1 MFVAKP
7 KSLLALELVFPA
19 THLLLETI
27 TMKHSYARR
36 WLFSAFLAM
45 LLVASSAMSV
55 SVFGQTSNTGTITG
69 VVQDEKGS
77 LVPGATVKLVNLG
90 TNAERTVNTSADGAY
105 EITQLVPGNYRLEVE
120 ATGFAKYVQ
129 EPVVVNVLQR
139 TTVNPGLKVGGIGET
154 VNVTGESTA
163 LVETTKTDVSGVVD
177 QRRLENLPVN
187 GRSFASLAILI
198 PGATLQPSFDP
209 TKARVGTFSVGG
221 STGRNLNVTIDGG
234 DNKDNA
240 VGGILQNFSME
251 GIQEFALSTQ
261 RFSAANG
268 RSGGALL
275 SVVSKS
281 GTNDFHGSAFGFFRD
296 DALNANAPKLLS
308 EANPELFPDPSDAVK
323 PPFSR
328 QQFGG
333 SFGGPIK
340 KDKAFFFG
348 TVERTRERGNS
359 IVPGVDQTKIGF
371 LEEFG
376 YEAVQFLPQPFND
389 WQYTVKGDF
398 NLSPNHSL
406 VVRFAGQ
413 NNDALNDQA
422 GFLIVRT
429 DLSGGNESLNTLY
442 NFLTSLTSTLSSST
456 VNQFT
461 YQFQTFDNRINATT
475 DLDLLFFPDGLAV
488 GRNGNV
494 PQQTLQKKHQF
505 RDDLTWS
512 RGNHGF
518 KFGGDFTYVPTLGGL
533 FAFNSAPE
541 YDFLFNADEIA
552 LNPDQFPQGFR
563 TSQILLGPISCAGIG
578 LTLDPS
584 LPDDDE
590 TKCTQ
595 DRLNGFGVV
604 GAVVLSGGDPS
615 FNLRE
620 GAKQF
625 AFYAQDD
632 WKITPRLTLNL
643 GLRYDVDFGFVD
655 NAHAAENRTFQALQI
670 IGSPFARKVVED
682 DKNNISPR
690 IGFAWDFRGDGRSV
704 LRGGYGIYYDQSF
717 LNVPLFAVQQANPE
731 IYATFLNDAP
741 NLSIDSP
748 PPDIPRPL
756 NNLLSGTRGRMLDPD
771 FESPYT
777 QQWNVGYAQEIGK
790 DMAVE
795 FDYVHILGLH
805 EFTGLDINP
814 RIGPLINAQRSDPN
828 PGRLLTPVFAAHAA
842 ELLAAF
848 GTATPLGRITV
859 AQSDSRSRYDAFTAS
874 FKKRYSN
881 KYQLN
886 AHYTLAKS
894 QAWFGATADF
904 GLQPQNLFDKF
915 NPVNFGPTN
924 EDERHRFVISGIFD
938 LPWDFQVAPIFQLAS
953 ARPYS
958 VFPECLCDINRDG
971 VNNDRDS
978 VDPGVD
984 DQNKL
989 PINSERGDKFSQLNV
1004 RVSKFFKWGENY
1016 KLGLFF
1022 EAFNVFNTGNF
1033 GNQFQNV
1040 TGEPDFGRPVNFFG
1054 ATGFSEPLGIPFQAQ
1069 LGVRFS
1075 F

>member
-1 MFVAKP
+1 MA
-7 KSLLALELVFPA
+7 
-19 THLLLETI
+19 
-27 TMKHSYARR
+27 
-36 WLFSAFLAM
+36 
-45 LLVASSAMSV
+45 
-55 SVFGQTSNTGTITG
+55 QTSNTGTLTG
-69 VVQDEKGS
+69 VVKDERGAV
-77 LVPGATVKLVNLG
+77 VPGATVRVINLG
-90 TNAERTVNTSADGAY
+90 TNAERTATTSDEGVY
-105 EITQLVPGNYRLEVE
+105 EVSQLVPGTYKVEVQ
-120 ATGFAKYVQ
+120 ATGFSTLAIDS
-129 EPVVVNVLQR
+129 VVVNVLQR
-139 TTVNPGLKVGGIGET
+139 TTINPELKVGAIGET
-154 VNVTGESTA
+154 VNVSADTAA
-163 LVETTKTDVSGVVD
+163 LVETTKTDVGGVID

-221 STGRNLNVTIDGG
+221 STGRNLNITIDGG

-281 GTNDFHGSAFGFFRD
+281 GTNNFHGSVFGFFRD
-296 DALNANAPKLLS
+296 DALNANAPALLAK
-308 EANPELFPDPSDAVK
+308 ANPDLFPNASDAVK

-333 SFGGPIK
+333 SIGGPIK
-340 KDKAFFFG
+340 ADKAFFFG

-359 IVPGVDQTKIGF
+359 IVPGVDQAKIAF
-371 LEEFG
+371 LEPFG
-376 YEAVQFLPQPFND
+376 YDAVRFLPQPFND

-398 NLSPNHSL
+398 NLNSKHTL
-406 VVRFAGQ
+406 VTRFAGQ

-442 NFLTSLTSTLSSST
+442 NFLGSLTSTFSSNT
-456 VNQFT
+456 VNQLT
-461 YQFQTFDNRINATT
+461 YQYQTFNNRINATT
-475 DLDLLFFPDGLAV
+475 DLDLLFFPDSLAV

-494 PQQTLQKKHQF
+494 PQQTIQKKHQF
-505 RDDLTWS
+505 RDDLTWN
-512 RGNHGF
+512 RGNHGW
-518 KFGGDFTYVPTLGGL
+518 KFGGDMTFVPTLGGL

-552 LNPDQFPQGFR
+552 LNPGQFPQGFR
-563 TSQILLGPISCAGIG
+563 TSQVLPGPITCPAIVGTATCSPASLAGV
-578 LTLDPS
+578 
-584 LPDDDE
+584 
-590 TKCTQ
+590 
-595 DRLNGFGVV
+595 GVV
-604 GAVVLSGGDPS
+604 GAVILSGGDPS

-625 AFYAQDD
+625 ALYAQDD
-632 WKITPRLTLNL
+632 WKITPRFTLNL

-655 NAHAAENRTFQALQI
+655 NAHAAENRTFRALQI
-670 IGSPFARKVVED
+670 IGSPWASKVVED

-690 IGFAWDFRGDGRSV
+690 IGFAWDFRGNARSV

-731 IYATFLNDAP
+731 IYATFLNDGP
-741 NLSIDSP
+741 NLNIDSP
-748 PPDIPRPL
+748 PPAIPRPL
-756 NNLLSGTRGRMLDPD
+756 NNPLSGTRGRMLDGD
-771 FESPYT
+771 FEAPYT
-777 QQWNVGYAQEIGK
+777 QQWNLGFAQELGSNLAI
-790 DMAVE
+790 E

-814 RIGPLINAQRSDPN
+814 RIGPLINSQRSDPN
-828 PGRLLTPVFAAHAA
+828 PGRVMTAQFAAHAA
-842 ELLAAF
+842 ALTAAF
-848 GTATPLGRITV
+848 GTPTPLGRITV
-859 AQSDSRSRYDAFTAS
+859 AQSDGRSRYDAFTAS
-874 FKKRYSN
+874 VKKRYAD

-894 QAWFGATADF
+894 QAWFGATQDF
-904 GLQPQNLFDKF
+904 GFQPQNLFVKF
-915 NPVNFGPTN
+915 DPINFGPTN

-938 LPWDFQVAPIFQLAS
+938 LPYGFQVAPIFQMAS

-958 VFPECLCDINRDG
+958 IFPACLCDINRDG
-971 VNNDRDS
+971 VNNDRES
-978 VDPGVD
+978 VAPGTN
-984 DQNKL
+984 DQVKL
-989 PINSERGDKFSQLNV
+989 PINSERGDSFSQLNV
-1004 RVSKFFKWGENY
+1004 RASKFFKWGENK

-1040 TGEPDFGRPVNFFG
+1040 TGEPDFGRPINFFG

-1069 LGVRFS
+1069 VGVRFS

>member
-1 MFVAKP
+1 
-7 KSLLALELVFPA
+7 
-19 THLLLETI
+19 
-27 TMKHSYARR
+27 MKLHR
-36 WLFSAFLAM
+36 WLFSALLTT
-45 LLVASSAMSV
+45 LLVLSSAMAF
-55 SVFGQTSNTGTITG
+55 SVFGQTSNTGTVTG
-69 VVQDEKGS
+69 VVHDEKGG
-77 LVPGATVKLVNLG
+77 LVPGASVKLVNLG
-90 TNAERTVNTSADGAY
+90 TNAERSVDTSADGNF
-105 EITQLVPGNYRLEVE
+105 EITQLVPGTYRLEVT

-129 EPVVVNVLQR
+129 EPVTVNVLQR
-139 TTVNPGLKVGGIGET
+139 TTVSPELKVGAIGET
-154 VNVTGESTA
+154 VNVTGENAA
-163 LVETTKTDVSGVVD
+163 LVETTKTDVSGVID

-281 GTNDFHGSAFGFFRD
+281 GSNDFHGSVFGFFRD
-296 DALNANAPKLLS
+296 DSLNANAPKLLA
-308 EANPELFPDPSDAVK
+308 EARGESTAGAEK
-323 PPFSR
+323 PPFNR

-333 SFGGPIK
+333 SIGGPIK

-348 TVERTRERGNS
+348 AIERTRERGNS
-359 IVPGVDQTKIGF
+359 FVPEEDQAKIAF
-371 LEEFG
+371 LEPFG
-376 YEAVQFLPQPFND
+376 YEAVPLLPQPFND
-389 WQYTVKGDF
+389 WQYTIKGDF
-398 NLSPNHSL
+398 ILSPKHTL
-406 VVRFAGQ
+406 VTRFAGQ

-422 GFLIVRT
+422 GFLIVHT

-442 NFLTSLTSTLSSST
+442 NFLAALNSTLSAST
-456 VNQFT
+456 VNTFS

-475 DLDLLFFPDGLAV
+475 DLDLLAFPDGLLI

-505 RDDLTWS
+505 HDDFSWS
-512 RGNHGF
+512 RGNHNF

-541 YDFLFNADEIA
+541 YDFNFNADEIA

-563 TSQILLGPISCAGIG
+563 TTQIQPGPITCAAFADTPNCTLADLDGIG
-578 LTLDPS
+578 
-584 LPDDDE
+584 
-590 TKCTQ
+590 
-595 DRLNGFGVV
+595 VV
-604 GAVVLSGGDPS
+604 AQVVLSGGDPS

-632 WKITPRLTLNL
+632 WKITPRFTLNI
-643 GLRYDVDFGFVD
+643 GVRYDVDFGFVD
-655 NAHAAENRTFQALQI
+655 NAHAAENRTFQVLRI
-670 IGSPFARKVVED
+670 IDSPFASKVVED

-690 IGFAWDFRGDGRSV
+690 VGFAWDVRGNGRSV
-704 LRGGYGIYYDQSF
+704 IRGGYGIYFDQSF

-731 IYATFLNDAP
+731 IYATFANDAA

-748 PPDIPRPL
+748 PPTIPRPL
-756 NNLLSGTRGRMLDPD
+756 NNLLPLTRGRMLDPD
-771 FESPYT
+771 FEAPYT
-777 QQWNVGYAQEIGK
+777 QQFNFGYAHEIGK
-790 DMAVE
+790 DMALE

-814 RIGPLINAQRSDPN
+814 RIGPLINAQRT
-828 PGRLLTPVFAAHAA
+828 TPTSQTPRVLDDEFAAHAA
-842 ELLAAF
+842 ELIAAF
-848 GTATPLGRITV
+848 GTPNPLGRISL
-859 AQSDSRSRYDAFTAS
+859 AQSDGRSRYDAFTVA
-874 FKKRYSN
+874 FKKRYAN
-881 KYQLN
+881 RYQLN

-904 GLQPQNLFDKF
+904 GLQPQNLFEKF
-915 NPVNFGPTN
+915 DPINFGPTN
-924 EDERHRFVISGIFD
+924 EDERHRFVVSGIFD

-953 ARPYS
+953 ARPFS
-958 VFPECLCDINRDG
+958 IFPSCLCDINRDG
-971 VNNDRDS
+971 VTNDRES
-978 VDPGVD
+978 VNPTVD

-989 PINSERGDKFSQLNV
+989 PLNSERGDSFSQLNV
-1004 RVSKFFKWGENY
+1004 RVSKFFKWGENK

-1040 TGEPDFGRPVNFFG
+1040 TGTSDFGKPVNFFG
-1054 ATGFSEPLGIPFQAQ
+1054 ATGFSEPIGIPFQAQ

>member
-1 MFVAKP
+1 LLSAKG
-7 KSLLALELVFPA
+7 FPG
-19 THLLLETI
+19 THLFQETI
-27 TMKHSYARR
+27 TMKIGYLNR
-36 WLFSAFLAM
+36 WLFSAFLAV
-45 LLVASSAMSV
+45 LFVASSVMSI
-55 SVFGQTSNTGTITG
+55 SVFGQTSNTGTVTG
-69 VVQDEKGS
+69 VVQDEKGA
-77 LVPGATVKLVNLG
+77 LLPGASVKLVNLG
-90 TNAERTVNTSADGAY
+90 TNSERTATTTSDGVF
-105 EITQLVPGNYRLEVE
+105 EITQLVPGNYRLEVQ

-139 TTVNPGLKVGGIGET
+139 TTANANLKVGGIGET
-154 VNVTGESTA
+154 VTVTGESTA
-163 LVETTKTDVSGVVD
+163 LVETTKTDVGGVID

-187 GRSFASLAILI
+187 GRSFASLAVLI

-221 STGRNLNVTIDGG
+221 STGRNLNITIDGG

-281 GTNDFHGSAFGFFRD
+281 GSNAFHGSAFGFFRD
-296 DALNANAPKLLS
+296 DALNANAPKLLA
-308 EANPELFPDPSDAVK
+308 EARGDSTEGAEK
-323 PPFSR
+323 PPFNR

-340 KDKAFFFG
+340 KDRAFFFG
-348 TVERTRERGNS
+348 AIERTRERGNS
-359 IVPGVDQTKIGF
+359 FVAADDQEKIAF
-371 LEEFG
+371 LEPFG
-376 YEAVQFLPQPFND
+376 YQAVPLLPQPFND

-398 NLSPNHSL
+398 VLSPKHQL

-442 NFLTSLTSTLSSST
+442 NFLTSLTSTISAST

-461 YQFQTFDNRINATT
+461 YQYQTFDNRINATT
-475 DLDLLFFPDGLAV
+475 DLNLLTFPDGLLV

-494 PQQTLQKKHQF
+494 PQQTIQKKHQF
-505 RDDLTWS
+505 HDDISWN

-541 YDFLFNADEIA
+541 YDFNFNADEIA
-552 LNPDQFPQGFR
+552 LNPGQFPQGFH
-563 TSQILLGPISCAGIG
+563 TTQIRPGPITCGAFAETLNCTQADLDGIG
-578 LTLDPS
+578 
-584 LPDDDE
+584 
-590 TKCTQ
+590 
-595 DRLNGFGVV
+595 VV
-604 GAVVLSGGDPS
+604 AQVVLSGGDPA
-615 FNLRE
+615 FDLRE

-625 AFYAQDD
+625 AAYFQDD
-632 WKITPRLTLNL
+632 WKITPRFTLNL
-643 GLRYDVDFGFVD
+643 GVRYDVDFGFVD
-655 NAHAAENRTFQALQI
+655 HAHAAENRTFQALRI

-682 DKNNISPR
+682 DKNNLSPR

-704 LRGGYGIYYDQSF
+704 IRGGYGVYYDQSF

-731 IYATFLNDAP
+731 IYATFFNDGA

-748 PPDIPRPL
+748 APSVPRPL
-756 NNLLSGTRGRMLDPD
+756 TNPLPGTRGRMLDPD

-777 QQWNVGYAQEIGK
+777 QQWNLGFAQEFGK
-790 DMAVE
+790 NMALE

-805 EFTGLDINP
+805 EFSGLDINP
-814 RIGPLINAQRSDPN
+814 RPGPLLGLDRSDPSPPN
-828 PGRLLTPVFAAHAA
+828 SQRVLASQFAAHAA
-842 ELLAAF
+842 ELIQAF
-848 GTATPLGRITV
+848 GTATPFARVSV
-859 AQSDSRSRYDAFTAS
+859 AQSDSRSRYDAFTVA
-874 FKKRYSN
+874 FKKRYAD
-881 KYQLN
+881 KFQLN

-904 GLQPQNLFDKF
+904 GLAPQNAFVKFD
-915 NPVNFGPTN
+915 PINFGPTG
-924 EDERHRFVISGIFD
+924 EDERHRFVLSGIFD
-938 LPWDFQVAPIFQLAS
+938 LPWDFQVAPIFQMAS

-958 VFPECLCDINRDG
+958 IFPSCLCDINRDG
-971 VNNDRDS
+971 VTNDRES
-978 VDPGVD
+978 VNPAVD
-984 DQNKL
+984 DQHVL
-989 PINSERGDKFSQLNV
+989 PLNDHRGDNFSQLNV
-1004 RVSKFFKWGENY
+1004 RVSKFFKFGETK

-1040 TGEPDFGRPVNFFG
+1040 TGTPDFGKPINFFG

>member
-1 MFVAKP
+1 
-7 KSLLALELVFPA
+7 
-19 THLLLETI
+19 
-27 TMKHSYARR
+27 MKTCLKG
-36 WLFSAFLAM
+36 WLFSACLST
-45 LLVASSAMSV
+45 LLVASSGLSI
-55 SVFGQTSNTGTITG
+55 SVFGQTSNTGTVTG
-69 VVQDEKGS
+69 VVSDEKGG
-77 LVPGATVKLVNLG
+77 LVPGASVKVVNVG
-90 TNAERTVNTSADGAY
+90 TNAERTATTSSDGVY
-105 EITQLVPGNYRLEVE
+105 EITNLVPGNYRLEIE
-120 ATGFAKYVQ
+120 AQGFSKHVQ

-139 TTVNPGLKVGGIGET
+139 TTVSPTLKVGGIGET
-154 VNVTGESTA
+154 VTVTGQSEA
-163 LVETTKTDVSGVVD
+163 LVETTKTEVGGVID

-221 STGRNLNVTIDGG
+221 STGRNLNITIDGG

-281 GTNDFHGSAFGFFRD
+281 GSNDFHGSIFGFFRD
-296 DALNANAPKLLS
+296 DALNSNATKML
-308 EANPELFPDPSDAVK
+308 ADVNPELFENPDDAVK

-359 IVPGVDQTKIGF
+359 IVPTSDRERIAF
-371 LEEFG
+371 LEPFG

-389 WQYTVKGDF
+389 WQYTIKGDF
-398 NLSPNHSL
+398 NLSPNHTL
-406 VVRFAGQ
+406 VARFAGQ

-422 GFLIVRT
+422 GFLIVHT

-442 NFLTSLTSTLSSST
+442 NFLTSLTSTIGSSK

-475 DLDLLFFPDGLAV
+475 DLDLLFFPDGLAI

-505 RDDLTWS
+505 RDDFSWN
-512 RGNHGF
+512 RGNHSF

-541 YDFLFNADEIA
+541 YDFLFTADEIA
-552 LNPDQFPQGFR
+552 LNPNQFPQGFR
-563 TSQILLGPISCAGIG
+563 TTQILPGPITCPAMVG
-578 LTLDPS
+578 TA
-584 LPDDDE
+584 
-590 TKCTQ
+590 TCTAAQ
-595 DRLNGFGVV
+595 LNGLGVV
-604 GAVVLSGGDPS
+604 GAVILSGGDPS

-632 WKITPRLTLNL
+632 WKITPRFTLNL
-643 GLRYDVDFGFVD
+643 GLRYDVDYGFVD

-682 DKNNISPR
+682 DTNNISPR
-690 IGFAWDFRGDGRSV
+690 IGFAWDFMGNSRSV

-731 IYATFLNDAP
+731 IYATFFNEGA

-756 NNLLSGTRGRMLDPD
+756 NSLLSQTRGRMLDPD

-777 QQWNVGYAQEIGK
+777 QQWNIGFAQEIGK
-790 DMAVE
+790 DMALE

-814 RIGPLINAQRSDPN
+814 RIGPLINAQRSSGN
-828 PGRLLTPVFAAHAA
+828 PGRILTPLFQAHAA
-842 ELLAAF
+842 ELEEVF
-848 GTATPLGRITV
+848 GVPDPLGRITV
-859 AQSDSRSRYDAFTAS
+859 AQSDGRSRYDAFTVA
-874 FKKRYSN
+874 FKKRYAD

-904 GLQPQNLFDKF
+904 GLQPQNLFEKF

-938 LPWDFQVAPIFQLAS
+938 LPWDFQVAPIYQLAS

-958 VFPECLCDINRDG
+958 LFPACVCDINRDG
-971 VNNDRDS
+971 VNNDRES
-978 VDPGVD
+978 VNPGID

-989 PINSERGDKFSQLNV
+989 PINSERGDNFSQLNV
-1004 RVSKFFKWGENY
+1004 RVSKFFRWGENY

-1040 TGEPDFGRPVNFFG
+1040 TGTPDFGRPVNFFG

>member
-1 MFVAKP
+1 MFVAKRRSFFGTSDLSAFSP
-7 KSLLALELVFPA
+7 DRLV
-19 THLLLETI
+19 LKQETT
-27 TMKHSYARR
+27 TMKTGYLER
-36 WLFSAFLAM
+36 WLFSAFLAV

-55 SVFGQTSNTGTITG
+55 NVFGQASNTGTVTG
-69 VVQDEKGS
+69 VVKDEKGG
-77 LVPGATVKLVNLG
+77 LVPGASVKIVNVG
-90 TNAERTVNTSADGAY
+90 TNAERTVTTTSDGVY
-105 EITQLVPGNYRLEVE
+105 EITQLPPGNYRLEIQ
-120 ATGFAKYVQ
+120 ATGFSKYVQ

-139 TTVNPGLKVGGIGET
+139 TTANADLKVGGIGET
-154 VNVTGESTA
+154 VTVTGETSP
-163 LVETTKTDVSGVVD
+163 LVETTKTDVSGVID

-187 GRSFASLAILI
+187 GRSFASLAVLI
-198 PGATLQPSFDP
+198 PGATLEPSFDP

-221 STGRNLNVTIDGG
+221 STGRNLNITVDGG

-296 DALNANAPKLLS
+296 DKLNANAPKLLA
-308 EANPELFPDPSDAVK
+308 EARGDSTAGAEK
-323 PPFSR
+323 PPFNR

-348 TVERTRERGNS
+348 AIERTRERGNS
-359 IVPGVDQTKIGF
+359 FVSDDDQSQISF
-371 LEEFG
+371 LEPFG
-376 YEAVQFLPQPFND
+376 YKAVSLLPQPFND
-389 WQYTVKGDF
+389 WQYTIKGDF
-398 NLSPNHSL
+398 SLSPKHQL

-442 NFLTSLTSTLSSST
+442 NFLTSLTSTLSATT

-461 YQFQTFDNRINATT
+461 YQYQTFDNRINATT
-475 DLDLLFFPDGLAV
+475 DLNLLTFPDGLAV

-505 RDDLTWS
+505 HDDFSWN
-512 RGNHGF
+512 RGNHGL
-518 KFGGDFTYVPTLGGL
+518 KFGGDFTYVPKLGGL

-541 YDFLFNADEIA
+541 YDFNFDADQIA
-552 LNPDQFPQGFR
+552 NNPGQFPQGFH
-563 TSQILLGPISCAGIG
+563 TTQIQPGPITCAAFSDTSNCTLADLDGIG
-578 LTLDPS
+578 
-584 LPDDDE
+584 
-590 TKCTQ
+590 
-595 DRLNGFGVV
+595 VV
-604 GAVVLSGGDPS
+604 FEVVLSGGDPS

-620 GAKQF
+620 GARQ
-625 AFYAQDD
+625 YAAYFQDD
-632 WKITPRLTLNL
+632 WKITPRFTLNI
-643 GLRYDVDFGFVD
+643 GARYDVDIGFVD
-655 NAHAAENRTFQALQI
+655 HAHAAENRAYQALKI
-670 IGSPFARKVVED
+670 IGSPFARKVVDD
-682 DKNNISPR
+682 DKNNVSPR
-690 IGFAWDFRGDGRSV
+690 IGFAWDFRGNGRSV
-704 LRGGYGIYYDQSF
+704 LRGGYGIYFDQSF

-731 IYATFLNDAP
+731 IYATFFNDGA

-748 PPDIPRPL
+748 PPAVPRPL
-756 NNLLSGTRGRMLDPD
+756 TNPLPLTRGRMLDPD

-777 QQWNVGYAQEIGK
+777 QQWNLGYAQELGK
-790 DMAVE
+790 NMALE

-805 EFTGLDINP
+805 EFTGFDINP
-814 RIGPLINAQRSDPN
+814 RIGPLINAQRNSPT
-828 PGRLLTPVFAAHAA
+828 PGRILTSQFNAHAA
-842 ELLAAF
+842 ELIAAF
-848 GTATPLGRITV
+848 GISNPFGRITV
-859 AQSDSRSRYDAFTAS
+859 AQSDGRSRYDAFTIA
-874 FKKRYSN
+874 FKKRYAD
-881 KYQLN
+881 KFQLN
-886 AHYTLAKS
+886 AHYTLSKS

-904 GLQPQNLFDKF
+904 GLQAQNLFAKF
-915 NPVNFGPTN
+915 DPINFGPTG
-924 EDERHRFVISGIFD
+924 EDERHRFVLSGIFD
-938 LPWDFQVAPIFQLAS
+938 LPWGFQLAPIFQMAS

-958 VFPECLCDINRDG
+958 IFPSCGCDINKDG
-971 VNNDRDS
+971 VTNDRES
-978 VDPGVD
+978 VDPTHD
-984 DQNKL
+984 DQHKL
-989 PINSERGDKFSQLNV
+989 PLNDHRGDNFSQLNV
-1004 RVSKFFKWGENY
+1004 RVSKFFKWGESK

-1033 GNQFQNV
+1033 GNQFQNT
-1040 TGEPDFGRPVNFFG
+1040 TGTPDFGKPVNFFG
-1054 ATGFSEPLGIPFQAQ
+1054 ATGFSEPIGIPFQAQ

>member
-1 MFVAKP
+1 
-7 KSLLALELVFPA
+7 
-19 THLLLETI
+19 
-27 TMKHSYARR
+27 MKTSYSDR
-36 WLFSAFLAM
+36 WLFSVFLAILF
-45 LLVASSAMSV
+45 LLSSGLAAPLLA
-55 SVFGQTSNTGTITG
+55 QTSNTGTVTG
-69 VVQDEKGS
+69 VVKDEKGG
-77 LVPGATVKLVNLG
+77 LVPGASVKLVNTG
-90 TNAERTVNTSADGAY
+90 TNAERSAVTSADGIY
-105 EITQLVPGNYRLEVE
+105 EITQLVPGNYRLEIE
-120 ATGFAKYVQ
+120 AKGFAKYVQ

-139 TTVNPGLKVGGIGET
+139 STVNADLKVGGIGET
-154 VNVTGESTA
+154 VTVTGESA
-163 LVETTKTDVSGVVD
+163 PLVETTKTDVSGVVD

-198 PGATLQPSFDP
+198 PGATLEPSFDP
-209 TKARVGTFSVGG
+209 TKARVGTFSIGG
-221 STGRNLNVTIDGG
+221 STGRNLNITVDGG

-281 GTNDFHGSAFGFFRD
+281 GSNEFHGSVFGFFRD
-296 DALNANAPKLLS
+296 DALNANAPKLL
-308 EANPELFPDPSDAVK
+308 AKVNPDLFPDPKDAVK

-340 KDKAFFFG
+340 ADKAFFFG

-359 IVPGVDQTKIGF
+359 IVPGVDQTKIKF
-371 LEEFG
+371 LEPFG
-376 YEAVQFLPQPFND
+376 YKAVQFLPQPFND
-389 WQYTVKGDF
+389 WQYTIKGDF
-398 NLSPNHSL
+398 NLSPKHTL

-442 NFLTSLTSTLSSST
+442 NFLTSLTSTLSSTT

-461 YQFQTFDNRINATT
+461 YQYQTFDNRINATS
-475 DLDLLFFPDGLAV
+475 DLNLLVFPDSLAV

-505 RDDLTWS
+505 RDDLTWTH
-512 RGNHGF
+512 GNHGF
-518 KFGGDFTYVPTLGGL
+518 KFGGDVTFVPTLGGL

-541 YDFLFNADEIA
+541 YDFNFNADEIA
-552 LNPDQFPQGFR
+552 LNPGQFPQGFK
-563 TSQILLGPISCAGIG
+563 TTQVLPGPITCIGIVG
-578 LTLDPS
+578 SQTCTA
-584 LPDDDE
+584 DDLE
-590 TKCTQ
+590 
-595 DRLNGFGVV
+595 GVGVV
-604 GAVVLSGGDPS
+604 ADVLLSGGDPR
-615 FNLRE
+615 FDLRE

-625 AFYAQDD
+625 AAYIQDD
-632 WKITPRLTLNL
+632 WKITPRFTLNL
-643 GLRYDVDFGFVD
+643 GVRYDVDLGFVD
-655 NAHAAENRTFQALQI
+655 EAHAAENRAFRALKI
-670 IGSPFARKVVED
+670 IGSPFARKTVQD

-690 IGFAWDFRGDGRSV
+690 IGFAWDFKGNGRSV
-704 LRGGYGIYYDQSF
+704 MRGGYGIYFDQSF

-731 IYATFLNDAP
+731 IYATFFNDDA
-741 NLSIDSP
+741 NLAINSP
-748 PPDIPRPL
+748 PPTVPRPL
-756 NNLLSGTRGRMLDPD
+756 NNPLPLTRGRMLDPD
-771 FESPYT
+771 FESPYS
-777 QQWNVGYAQEIGK
+777 QQWNLGYAQEIGK
-790 DMAVE
+790 DMALE

-805 EFTGLDINP
+805 EFTSLDINP
-814 RIGPLINAQRSDPN
+814 RTGPLHNAIRKDPPQN
-828 PGRLLTPVFAAHAA
+828 FPRVLAPQFAAHAS

-848 GTATPLGRITV
+848 GTSSPFARITV
-859 AQSDSRSRYDAFTAS
+859 AQSDGRSRYDAFTVA

-881 KYQLN
+881 KFQLN
-886 AHYTLAKS
+886 AHYTLSKS

-904 GLQPQNLFDKF
+904 GLQAQNVLVKFD
-915 NPVNFGPTN
+915 PINFGPTA

-938 LPWDFQVAPIFQLAS
+938 LPWGFQVAPIFQMAS

-958 VFPECLCDINRDG
+958 IFPSCGCDINRDG
-971 VNNDRDS
+971 VTNDRDS
-978 VDPGVD
+978 VNPAID
-984 DQNKL
+984 DQHKL
-989 PINSERGDKFSQLNV
+989 PLNDHRGDNFSQLNV
-1004 RVSKFFKWGENY
+1004 RVSKFFKWGEHK

-1022 EAFNVFNTGNF
+1022 EAFNVFNTGNY
-1033 GNQFQNV
+1033 GNQFQNT
-1040 TGEPDFGRPVNFFG
+1040 TGTPDFGKPINFFG

>member
-1 MFVAKP
+1 MKT
-7 KSLLALELVFPA
+7 SYLA
-19 THLLLETI
+19 
-27 TMKHSYARR
+27 R
-36 WLFSAFLAM
+36 WLFSGFLAT
-45 LLVASSAMSV
+45 LLITASAMSV
-55 SVFGQTSNTGTITG
+55 SVFGQTSNTGTVTG
-69 VVQDEKGS
+69 VVKDEKGG
-77 LVPGATVKLVNLG
+77 LVPGASVKIVNLG
-90 TNAERTVNTSADGAY
+90 TNAERTASTSSDGGY

-120 ATGFAKYVQ
+120 AQGFSKYVQ
-129 EPVVVNVLQR
+129 EPVVINVLQR
-139 TTVNPGLKVGGIGET
+139 ATVNPELKVGNIGET
-154 VNVTGESTA
+154 VTVTGESAA

-281 GTNDFHGSAFGFFRD
+281 GTNNYHGSVFGFFRSD
-296 DALNANAPKLLS
+296 KLNANAPKLLS
-308 EANPELFPDPSDAVK
+308 EANPELFPDEADAVK

-340 KDKAFFFG
+340 QDRAFFFG

-359 IVPGVDQTKIGF
+359 IVPGVDREKIGF
-371 LEEFG
+371 LEPFG

-389 WQYTVKGDF
+389 WQYTIKGDF
-398 NLSPNHSL
+398 NLSSKHSL
-406 VVRFAGQ
+406 VTRFAGQ
-413 NNDALNDQA
+413 HNDALNDQA

-442 NFLTSLTSTLSSST
+442 NFLTSLNSTLSSST
-456 VNQFT
+456 VNTFT
-461 YQFQTFDNRINATT
+461 YQYQTFDNRINATS
-475 DLDLLFFPDGLAV
+475 DLDLLFFPDSLAI

-494 PQQTLQKKHQF
+494 PQQTIQKKHQF

-512 RGNHGF
+512 KGNHGL
-518 KFGGDFTYVPTLGGL
+518 KFGGDFTYVPKLGGL

-541 YDFLFNADEIA
+541 YDFNFNADEIA
-552 LNPDQFPQGFR
+552 LNPDQFPQAFQ
-563 TSQILLGPISCAGIG
+563 TTQVLPGPITCPAIVG
-578 LTLDPS
+578 TM
-584 LPDDDE
+584 
-590 TKCTQ
+590 TCTAAE
-595 DRLNGFGVV
+595 LEGTGVV
-604 GAVVLSGGDPS
+604 GAILLSGGDPS

-625 AFYAQDD
+625 ALYAQDD
-632 WKITPRLTLNL
+632 WKITPRLTLNF
-643 GLRYDVDFGFVD
+643 GVRYDVDFGFVD

-670 IGSPFARKVVED
+670 IGSPFASKVVED
-682 DKNNISPR
+682 DVNNFSPR
-690 IGFAWDFRGDGRSV
+690 VGFAWDFRGDGRSV
-704 LRGGYGIYYDQSF
+704 IRGGYGIYYDQSF

-731 IYATFLNDAP
+731 IYATFTNDDP

-748 PPDIPRPL
+748 PPSVPRPL
-756 NNLLSGTRGRMLDPD
+756 NNPLANTRGRMLDPD

-777 QQWNVGYAQEIGK
+777 QQWNLGFAHEIGRN
-790 DMAVE
+790 MAVE
-795 FDYVHILGLH
+795 FDYVHILGVH
-805 EFTGLDINP
+805 EFSALDINP
-814 RIGPLINAQRSDPN
+814 RIGPLINAQRSDGN
-828 PGRLLTPVFAAHAA
+828 PARILTDQFAAHAA

-874 FKKRYSN
+874 FKKRYAD

-886 AHYTLAKS
+886 MHYTLAKS
-894 QAWFGATADF
+894 QAWFGSTADF
-904 GLQPQNLFDKF
+904 GLQPQNLFVKF
-915 NPVNFGPTN
+915 DPINFGPTN
-924 EDERHRFVISGIFD
+924 EDERHRFVVSGIFD
-938 LPWDFQVAPIFQLAS
+938 LPWDFQVAPIFQMAS

-958 VFPECLCDINRDG
+958 VFPACLCDINRDG

-978 VDPGVD
+978 VNPGID

-1004 RVSKFFKWGENY
+1004 RVSKFLKWGENY

-1040 TGEPDFGRPVNFFG
+1040 TGEPDFGKPINFFG

-1069 LGVRFS
+1069 LGIRFS